1 MIENEDIF
9 VRLDTLC
16 VVDGNR
22 QNTIKKNWAHSIEGG
37 GSADRS
43 TPIANTQPLFQ

>member
-1 MIENEDIF
+1 MTENEDIF

-22 QNTIKKNWAHSIEGG
+22 QNTMKKNWAHSVAGG

-43 TPIANTQPLFQ
+43 TAFANTQF